1 LSEEWISFVPIRVRS
16 NVTAQRQRAVA
27 PGAGSHMLVRP
38 STVVA
43 GSSSIPV
50 PSPAT
55 AASSTA
61 LDALNYFLRDNP
73 SPSTF
78 FNQSA

>member
-1 LSEEWISFVPIRVRS
+1 
-16 NVTAQRQRAVA
+16 
-27 PGAGSHMLVRP
+27 MLVRP